1 MDEFEEIL
9 QDFLIESFEL
19 IEQLDQDLVE
29 LESRPD
35 DLDLLNRIFRVAH
48 TIKGASSFLN
58 FDVLT
63 HLTHHMENL
72 LNMAR
77 HGDLTIDADV
87 MDVILESIDLMKAL
101 LVRIR
106 DSGVD
111 GGLEIAHCVER
122 LDAVANGT
130 PLSAVA
136 EAETSVPKAEA
147 VVSPVQEEEE
157 ADYSGMSEAEV
168 EAEIERLIAV
178 RQAEDAAKRANKT
191 STPPMPEEEEPDYS
205 GMSEEEVEA
214 EIERLIAVRQAEDAA
229 KRAQKSAQPEEPK
242 AEAAPAPV
250 VHAAPKPQNEPVA
263 VKAAPAPRK
272 AEPKEEGENR
282 GSAAVEQTIRVDV
295 KRLDHLMNLI
305 GELVLGKNRLIKI
318 NDDVEERYEGE
329 AFLEELNQ
337 VVSIVSLV
345 TTDLQIAVMKTRMLP
360 IGKVFNKFPRMIRDL
375 SRELNKKI
383 ELEITGEE
391 TELDKSIVEEIGDPL
406 VHIIRNSCDHGIETP
421 DIRLASG
428 KEESGT
434 IHLKAYHEGN
444 HIVIQII
451 DDGKGLDAEMLK
463 QKSIEKG
470 IITEKEADL
479 MSEKE
484 AFGLIFRPG
493 FSTAAQVTSVSGRG
507 VGMDVVKTNIEK
519 LNGMIDIDSE
529 VGKGTSMKLKIPL
542 TLAIIQALLV
552 GVQEEYYAIPLA
564 SVLETVRISKD
575 EIYTVESR
583 SVMRLRDEVLSLV
596 HIGDIFEVER
606 VFDNSEHAYV
616 VVLGLAESKIGLIVD
631 SLVGQEEI
639 VIKSLGEYLKGIEGI
654 AGATIRGDGG
664 VTLIVDVAALM
675 QMAKSVKSTVGQEN
689 EGKGRIGA
697 KNKASDYTVMIVD
710 DSKTDRT
717 IMRKALEPMGI
728 TLVEATD
735 GVEALNILKQGDYM
749 FDGMLVDIEMPRMDG
764 YTLAAEIKKY
774 NKYKNLPLIAVTSR
788 TGKADRMRGVESG
801 MVEYITKPYSPEY
814 LMNVV
819 KRNIKFNEGL

>member
-1 MDEFEEIL
+1 
-9 QDFLIESFEL
+9 
-19 IEQLDQDLVE
+19 
-29 LESRPD
+29 
-35 DLDLLNRIFRVAH
+35 
-48 TIKGASSFLN
+48 
-58 FDVLT
+58 
-63 HLTHHMENL
+63 
-72 LNMAR
+72 
-77 HGDLTIDADV
+77 
-87 MDVILESIDLMKAL
+87 
-101 LVRIR
+101 
-106 DSGVD
+106 DSKS
-111 GGLEIAHCVER
+111 GG
-122 LDAVANGT
+122 T
-130 PLSAVA
+130 
-136 EAETSVPKAEA
+136 
-147 VVSPVQEEEE
+147 
-157 ADYSGMSEAEV
+157 
-168 EAEIERLIAV
+168 
-178 RQAEDAAKRANKT
+178 
-191 STPPMPEEEEPDYS
+191 
-205 GMSEEEVEA
+205 
-214 EIERLIAVRQAEDAA
+214 
-229 KRAQKSAQPEEPK
+229 
-242 AEAAPAPV
+242 
-250 VHAAPKPQNEPVA
+250 
-263 VKAAPAPRK
+263 
-272 AEPKEEGENR
+272 
-282 GSAAVEQTIRVDV
+282 VEQTIRVDV

-383 ELEITGEE
+383 ELEIAGED

-421 DIRLASG
+421 ETRLASG
-428 KEESGT
+428 KEETGT

-463 QKSIEKG
+463 IKSIEKG
-470 IITEKEADL
+470 IITEKEADA

-529 VGKGTSMKLKIPL
+529 VGRGTSMKLKIPL

-564 SVLETVRISKD
+564 SVLETVRISKED
-575 EIYTVESR
+575 IYTVENR

-631 SLVGQEEI
+631 TLIGQEEI

-675 QMAKSVKSTVGQEN
+675 QMAKSVKSTVGN
-689 EGKGRIGA
+689 TGKEVKKIGA
-697 KNKASDYTVMIVD
+697 KNSASDYCVMVVD

-717 IMRKALEPMGI
+717 IMRKSLESLGI

-735 GVEALNILKQGDYM
+735 GVEALTILKQGDHF
-749 FDGMLVDIEMPRMDG
+749 FDAMLIDIEMPRMDG
-764 YTLAAEIKKY
+764 YTLASEIKKY

-788 TGKADRMRGVESG
+788 SGKADRMRGVESG
-801 MVEYITKPYSPEY
+801 MVEYITKPYSPDY